1 MEENSMKKLFFYVV
15 MILSIAA
22 GVAMY
27 FSGSFLPICVNGE
40 FNIVNRVVRYVLY
53 FALGAIAIYSAFKA
67 AEE

>member
-1 MEENSMKKLFFYVV
+1 MKKLWSVI
-15 MILSIAA
+15 MIVSIAA

-40 FNIVNRVVRYVLY
+40 FNIVNKVVRYVLY

-67 AEE
+67 AE